1 MMKSLL
7 TYFLILTTAAL
18 SAQSMNK
25 TVMASAGSTMA
36 VSEVTISYTIGE
48 PIVGFIANENSIDQ
62 GFWAG
67 SLQVEN
73 ITELKDLDGI
83 VVYPNPVVNEV
94 TIFTDNNEIYG
105 ITLFGVDGRRVL
117 KQTVEATQLE
127 HKIDLSYLSKGVY
140 VLRLFMKDDTK
151 GKLFKIIKK

>member
-140 VLRLFMKDDTK
+140 VLRLFMKDDAE
-151 GKLFKIIKK
+151 GKLFKIIKN